1 MAGGCDPVEPRRPP
15 DPGPARLGNAPC
27 CYCLGAA
34 QARAARAAIPLLFLR
49 EGRIQERQ
57 AGLAGGGGREGG
69 GRSVTPRPGLLLL
82 RRRLPLNSD
91 RQRVAGSW
99 PWRGDL
105 HAGTPGAPL
114 PLPLLWPSLRHLSRP
129 TLGGGGEVTGYHVC
143 GWFPGALP
151 CFPATSKRKRPPL
164 TWLCSRESGSLTA
177 CSSSKEPR
185 LSQTDLQ
192 EPRSPS
198 NLCFLPRGAANSEG
212 GPKAEETQEH
222 LHLLCHNQ
230 LLVFCDARSHFGN
243 ILQICSR

>member
-1 MAGGCDPVEPRRPP
+1 M
-15 DPGPARLGNAPC
+15 
-27 CYCLGAA
+27 
-34 QARAARAAIPLLFLR
+34 LL
-49 EGRIQERQ
+49 QC
-57 AGLAGGGGREGG
+57 
-69 GRSVTPRPGLLLL
+69 T
-82 RRRLPLNSD
+82 
-91 RQRVAGSW
+91 GSN
-99 PWRGDL
+99 
-105 HAGTPGAPL
+105 
-114 PLPLLWPSLRHLSRP
+114 PSFP
-129 TLGGGGEVTGYHVC
+129 FTVTGYHVC
-143 GWFPGALP
+143 GWFQGTLP

-164 TWLCSRESGSLTA
+164 TWLCSRESGSLSA

-243 ILQICSR
+243 ILQICSRWYVAHLCVNGVSAHAHIAHSPKEAIRGGHSTL

>member
-1 MAGGCDPVEPRRPP
+1 MAGGCLGDPIEPRRPP
-15 DPGPARLGNAPC
+15 DRGPARLGNAPC
-27 CYCLGAA
+27 RYCFGAA
-34 QARAARAAIPLLFLR
+34 QARAAGTAIPLLFLR

-129 TLGGGGEVTGYHVC
+129 TLGGGGEGKAPLVQ
-143 GWFPGALP
+143 GAQ
-151 CFPATSKRKRPPL
+151 
-164 TWLCSRESGSLTA
+164 
-177 CSSSKEPR
+177 PR
-185 LSQTDLQ
+185 LLGGPRGREGSDPTCAPWRLGGLAVRVLAFFAEKHNILCVSASAFTGAFPPGFSQCA
-192 EPRSPS
+192 PRL
-198 NLCFLPRGAANSEG
+198 NLLPRKGVLRNMGLIRLSPTFSPRG
-212 GPKAEETQEH
+212 G
-222 LHLLCHNQ
+222 
-230 LLVFCDARSHFGN
+230 
-243 ILQICSR
+243 